1 MKLSETA
8 IRRPV
13 LTFMSFAALVVFGLI
28 AQRTIG
34 MAMYPEVDM
43 PIVTVT
49 VVYEGASPATV
60 ETEVT
65 EVVEEAL
72 STISGIKSM
81 RSETS
86 EGVVQVFLEFDL
98 ERDVDV
104 AAQDVRDKISSIRSE
119 LPLDSEP
126 PVIEKFDPDS
136 APILGIVLSGQTSI
150 RNLTLLADDVLKPRL
165 ESINGVGGVKLAGD
179 RDREIRIWLRVND
192 LAAHNLSAQDVIDAL
207 KKENIEFPGGRIE
220 SAQREL
226 VVKTQGRIKKVVDFQ
241 DLIVKQIDSQVIRLR
256 EVAFVED
263 GVEDQRSLARLNG
276 QPAVSLSV
284 RQQSGTNMV
293 AVAEEAKKQLDKV
306 RSELPAGY
314 ELLVVQDLSEFVK
327 KSVNEAQGELLRGG
341 GLAVLVILIFLRSFR
356 GAFISAVTIPA
367 TIISTY
373 AFMLAMGFTM
383 NTMTLLAL
391 TISVGMIIDDSIV
404 VLENTYRHM
413 QAGLNALEAAVAAMN
428 EIGFAVIATSLSI
441 AAVFIPVAFMDGLV
455 GQFFYEF
462 GMTVTFAVVVST
474 LIALTLSPMLCARVL
489 KQPNSGTSKS
499 LFGRF
504 DAAFEAVFTTIER
517 LYGSVLGFALR
528 RRFVVILA
536 AIGVFIGSMMLL
548 PFIGQEF
555 TPTADEGQFSVQIE
569 APVGSSI
576 QQTSSIALE
585 IESRMS
591 DLPAVKD
598 VYTTIGGQYEGVV
611 TVAQVMVQMVDK
623 SQRDISQDTLIRM
636 ARERLTDLAHLRL
649 SVDPVNRMGGGG
661 FRSAPIQ
668 YNLRGDNL
676 DELEQIAEQVV
687 TRLQNT
693 PGFVDVNS
701 TSQSGKPEVAIDIDR
716 DRASDLGVKV
726 EDLGKAVSSLIGGQA
741 VTTFEDGGKNIDVRV
756 RLVGSQRERSGALR
770 ALPVRRDDGML
781 TELQHLASIRE
792 TFGPTSIERQNRRR
806 QVTVLANLEPSKPLG
821 EGVED
826 VKRLESEIGLPAGVV
841 SVFTGSADMMAES
854 FASILFCLFLA
865 VILTY
870 MILAAQFESFMH
882 PFTIMLS
889 LPLSVGGAF
898 GGLWL
903 TGRTL
908 NIFSMIGMVMLMGL
922 VTKNAILLVD
932 YTNFLRRG
940 GMDRNEALLKA
951 GPVRLRPIL
960 MTALS
965 TIAGMIPVAIG
976 LGEGAESRA
985 PMGACVVG
993 GMMTST
999 VLTLVVIP
1007 VVYSLVDDAR
1017 GWIPALLGWCGSF
1030 GRRRKPIQVVTSA
1043 VAPAAN
1049 SVLAKSIASRG
1060 KESRVN
1066 VEMVIIQDPRSRLP
1080 D

>member
-1 MKLSETA
+1 MILSETA

-13 LTFMSFAALVVFGLI
+13 LTLMAFAAMVVFGII
-28 AQRTIG
+28 AKLTIG
-34 MAMYPEVDM
+34 MALYPEVDM

-49 VVYEGASPATV
+49 VVYEGASPETV

-65 EVVEEAL
+65 EVVEETL

-86 EGVVQVFLEFDL
+86 EGVAQVFLEFDL
-98 ERDVDV
+98 ERNVDV

-165 ESINGVGGVKLAGD
+165 ESINGVGGVKLAGG
-179 RDREIRIWLRVND
+179 REREVRIWLRVDD
-192 LAAHNLSAQDVIDAL
+192 LVAHNLSAQDVIDAL
-207 KKENIEFPGGRIE
+207 RKENIEFPGGRIE
-220 SAQREL
+220 SAKREL
-226 VVKTQGRIKKVVDFQ
+226 VVKTQGRIKQIADFQ
-241 DLIVKQIDSQVIRLR
+241 DLIVKQVDSQVVRLR

-293 AVAEEAKKQLDKV
+293 AVAVEAKKQLEAV
-306 RSELPAGY
+306 RAELPADH
-314 ELLVVQDLSEFVK
+314 ELLIVQDLSDFVK
-327 KSVNEAQGELLRGG
+327 KSVDEAQGELLRGG

-413 QAGLNALEAAVAAMN
+413 QNGLGTIEAAVAAMN
-428 EIGFAVIATSLSI
+428 EIGFAVVATSLSI
-441 AAVFIPVAFMDGLV
+441 AAVFIPVAFMSGLV

-462 GMTVTFAVVVST
+462 GMTVTFAVMVST
-474 LIALTLSPMLCARVL
+474 MIALTLSPTLCARVL
-489 KQPNSGTSKS
+489 KQPQQPSTRGV
-499 LFGRF
+499 LARF
-504 DAAFEAVFTTIER
+504 NLAFESVFGWVER
-517 LYGSVLGFALR
+517 VYGSTLRWALR
-528 RRFVVILA
+528 RRLVVLLL
-536 AIGVFIGSMMLL
+536 AIGVFIASMMLL

-555 TPTADEGQFSVQIE
+555 TPNADEGQFSVQIE

-576 QQTSSIALE
+576 HQTSSIAME

-623 SQRDISQDTLIRM
+623 SQRTISQDGLMRI
-636 ARERLTDLAHLRL
+636 ARERLSDLAHLRL
-649 SVDPVNRMGGGG
+649 SVDAVNRMGGGG
-661 FRSAPIQ
+661 FRTAPIQ

-676 DELEQIAEQVV
+676 EELEQLADQVV
-687 TRLQNT
+687 KRLQNT
-693 PGFVDVNS
+693 PGFVDVNT
-701 TSQSGKPEVAIDIDR
+701 TSQSGKPEIAIDIDR

-756 RLVGSQRERSGALR
+756 RLVGSQRERSDALR
-770 ALPVRRDDGML
+770 ALPIRRDDGEL

-792 TFGPTSIERQNRRR
+792 TFGPTSIERQSRRR

-826 VKRLESEIGLPAGVV
+826 VKKIESELVLPPGVI

-870 MILAAQFESFMH
+870 MILAAQFENFLH
-882 PFTIMLS
+882 PLTIMLS

-932 YTNFLRRG
+932 YTNYLRRQG
-940 GMDRNEALLKA
+940 LGRTDALLQA

-965 TIAGMIPVAIG
+965 TIAGMVPVAIG

-993 GMMTST
+993 GMLTST

-1007 VVYSLVDDAR
+1007 VVYSVVDDIR
-1017 GWIPALLGWCGSF
+1017 GWITALFAWLGRS
-1030 GRRRKPIQVVTSA
+1030 PSNVQQTSA
-1043 VAPAAN
+1043 ADAQPTAAPATPSSPAEPR
-1049 SVLAKSIASRG
+1049 LA
-1060 KESRVN
+1060 ESYVDR
-1066 VEMVIIQDPRSRLP
+1066 
-1080 D
+1080 